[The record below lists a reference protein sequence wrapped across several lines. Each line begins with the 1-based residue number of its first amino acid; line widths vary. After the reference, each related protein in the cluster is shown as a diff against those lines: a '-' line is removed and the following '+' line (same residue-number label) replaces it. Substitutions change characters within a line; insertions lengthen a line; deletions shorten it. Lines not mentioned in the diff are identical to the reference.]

1 MAGEMKK
8 EEELYENETNGR
20 CAINNELSSIEKTLE
35 KFYN

>member
-20 CAINNELSSIEKTLE
+20 CAINTELSNIEKSLDKLYT
-35 KFYN
+35 